1 MSDLPKLGDRSSAI
15 ELISNTLLRL
25 GFIATPSDIFDDNLT
40 QGIKAFQQER
50 GLTATGV
57 INEITARSLEEA
69 RFKLGDRVLVFNAA
83 ALMRGDDVSNLQDRL
98 IQMGFNCG
106 KVDGV
111 YGASTEGAVKEF
123 QKSVGIL
130 SDGRC
135 GPATLI
141 SLMRLVKTV
150 SGGAPSALRES
161 VKHSVRSSALA
172 NKVIVIDP
180 SWGGEFTGESANG
193 VVESEIVFDLAQRLE
208 GRLIALGVNVVLTR
222 SANNSPLEKDRIKV
236 ANTVSADLVIALKV
250 DSYKNEKANGVAT
263 YFYGRDDKGV
273 RSVVG
278 ERFANLIQREICART
293 DLLNCHTHAKSW
305 DLLRLTTAPTVR
317 IDLGYLSNPQD
328 AKRLATAAFRDQLA
342 EAMIVAIQ
350 RLYLSAEDDAKTGTS
365 VSYTHLTL
373 PTNREV

>member
-1 MSDLPKLGDRSSAI
+1 MSDQPKLGDRSTAI

-25 GFIATPSDIFDDNLT
+25 GFIATPSDIFDEKLT

-57 INEITARSLEEA
+57 INEITSRSLEEA
-69 RFKLGDRVLVFNAA
+69 RFKLGDRVLSFNSSSV
-83 ALMRGDDVSNLQDRL
+83 MRGDDVSNLQDRL

-111 YGASTEGAVKEF
+111 FGANTERAVKEF
-123 QKSVGIL
+123 QKSVGIS
-130 SDGRC
+130 SDGKC

-150 SGGAPSALRES
+150 SGGAPNQLRES
-161 VKHSVRSSALA
+161 VKHSVRSPALA

-222 SANNSPLEKDRIKV
+222 SANNSPLEIDRIKV
-236 ANTVSADLVIALKV
+236 ANSVNADLVIALKV
-250 DSYKNEKANGVAT
+250 DSYKNENANGVAT
-263 YFYGRDDKGV
+263 YFYGREDKGV

-278 ERFANLIQREICART
+278 ERFANLMQREICART
-293 DLLNCHTHAKSW
+293 DLLNCQTHAKSW
-305 DLLRLTTAPTVR
+305 DLLRLTVAPTVR
-317 IDLGYLSNPQD
+317 IDLGYLSNPHD

-350 RLYLSAEDDAKTGTS
+350 RLYLSAEDDAKTGTLKIS
-365 VSYTHLTL
+365 DLRRAGL
-373 PTNREV
+373 RN

>member
-1 MSDLPKLGDRSSAI
+1 MNDLPKLGDRSGAI

-25 GFIATPSDIFDDNLT
+25 GFISSPSDIFDEKLT
-40 QGIKAFQQER
+40 QGVKAFQQDR
-50 GLTATGV
+50 GLTVNGLV
-57 INEITARSLEEA
+57 NEITARSLEEA
-69 RFKLGDRVLVFNAA
+69 RFRLGDRVLVFNTT
-83 ALMRGDDVSNLQDRL
+83 ALMRGDDVANLQDRL

-111 YGASTEGAVKEF
+111 YEITTENAVKEF

-141 SLMRLVKTV
+141 SLMRLAKTV

-161 VKHSVRSSALA
+161 INHSVRSPALA

-193 VVESEIVFDLAQRLE
+193 VNESEIVFDLAQRLE
-208 GRLIALGVNVVLTR
+208 GRLIALGVNVILTR

-236 ANTVSADLVIALKV
+236 ANSVNADLVIALKV

-263 YFYGRDDKGV
+263 YFYGREDKGV

-293 DLLNCHTHAKSW
+293 DLLNCHTHGKSW
-305 DLLRLTTAPTVR
+305 DLLRLTVAPTVR

-328 AKRLATAAFRDQLA
+328 ARRLSIAAFRDQLA
-342 EAMIVAIQ
+342 EAIVVAIQ
-350 RLYLSAEDDAKTGTS
+350 RLYLSTEDDAKTGTLKIS
-365 VSYTHLTL
+365 DL
-373 PTNREV
+373 RRAGIR

>member
-1 MSDLPKLGDRSSAI
+1 MSDQPKLGDRSTAI

-25 GFIATPSDIFDDNLT
+25 GFITTPSDIFDEKLT

-69 RFKLGDRVLVFNAA
+69 RFKLGDRVLSLNSASI
-83 ALMRGDDVSNLQDRL
+83 MRGDDVSNLQDRL

-106 KVDGV
+106 KVDGIF
-111 YGASTEGAVKEF
+111 GATTERAVKEF
-123 QKSVGIL
+123 QKSVGIT
-130 SDGRC
+130 SDGKC

-150 SGGAPSALRES
+150 SGGAPNQLRES
-161 VKHSVRSSALA
+161 VKHSVRSPALA

-222 SANNSPLEKDRIKV
+222 SANNSPLEIDRIKV
-236 ANTVSADLVIALKV
+236 ANSVNADLVIALKV
-250 DSYKNEKANGVAT
+250 DSYKNENANGVAT

-293 DLLNCHTHAKSW
+293 DLLNCQTHAKSW
-305 DLLRLTTAPTVR
+305 DLLRLTVAPTVR
-317 IDLGYLSNPQD
+317 IDLGYLSSPHD

-350 RLYLSAEDDAKTGTS
+350 RLYLSAEDDAKTGTLKIS
-365 VSYTHLTL
+365 DLRRAGL
-373 PTNREV
+373 RN

>member
-83 ALMRGDDVSNLQDRL
+83 SLMRGDDVSNLQDRL

-111 YGASTEGAVKEF
+111 YGVNTESAVREF

-161 VKHSVRSSALA
+161 VKHSVRSPALA

-222 SANNSPLEKDRIKV
+222 SAKNSPLEKDRIAT
-236 ANTVSADLVIALKV
+236 ANSVNADLVIALKV

-263 YFYGRDDKGV
+263 YYYGRDSAGV
-273 RSVVG
+273 HSVVG

-293 DLLNCHTHAKSW
+293 DLLNCRTHGKSW
-305 DLLRLTTAPTVR
+305 DLLKLTTAPTVR

-328 AKRLATAAFRDQLA
+328 AKRLGSPAFRDQLA

-350 RLYLSAEDDAKTGTS
+350 RLYLSSDDDAKTGTLRIS
-365 VSYTHLTL
+365 DLRRAGL
-373 PTNREV
+373 RN

>member
-1 MSDLPKLGDRSSAI
+1 MSDQPKLGDRSTAI

-25 GFIATPSDIFDDNLT
+25 GFITAPSDIFDEKLT

-57 INEITARSLEEA
+57 INEITSRSLEEA
-69 RFKLGDRVLVFNAA
+69 RFKLGDRVLSFNSSSV
-83 ALMRGDDVSNLQDRL
+83 MRGDDVSNLQDRL

-111 YGASTEGAVKEF
+111 FGANTERAVKEF
-123 QKSVGIL
+123 QKSVGIT
-130 SDGRC
+130 SDGKC

-150 SGGAPSALRES
+150 SGGAPNQLRES
-161 VKHSVRSSALA
+161 VKHSVRSPALA

-222 SANNSPLEKDRIKV
+222 SANNSPLEIDRIKV
-236 ANTVSADLVIALKV
+236 ANSVNADLVIALKV
-250 DSYKNEKANGVAT
+250 DSYKNENANGVAT
-263 YFYGRDDKGV
+263 YFYGREDKGV

-278 ERFANLIQREICART
+278 ERFANLMQREICART
-293 DLLNCHTHAKSW
+293 DLLNCQTHAKSW
-305 DLLRLTTAPTVR
+305 DLLRLTVAPTVR
-317 IDLGYLSNPQD
+317 IDLGYLSNPKD
-328 AKRLATAAFRDQLA
+328 AKRLAAAAFRDQLA

-350 RLYLSAEDDAKTGTS
+350 RLYLSAEDDAKTGTLKIS
-365 VSYTHLTL
+365 DLRRAGL
-373 PTNREV
+373 RN

>member
-57 INEITARSLEEA
+57 INEITARSLGEA

-111 YGASTEGAVKEF
+111 YGVNTEGAVREF

-161 VKHSVRSSALA
+161 VKHSVRSPALA

-350 RLYLSAEDDAKTGTS
+350 RLYLSAEDDAKTGTLKIS
-365 VSYTHLTL
+365 DLRRAGL
-373 PTNREV
+373 RN

>member
-1 MSDLPKLGDRSSAI
+1 MSDQPKLGDRSTAI

-25 GFIATPSDIFDDNLT
+25 GFITTPSDIFDEKLI

-69 RFKLGDRVLVFNAA
+69 RFKLGDRVLSLNSASI
-83 ALMRGDDVSNLQDRL
+83 MRGDDVSNLQDRL

-106 KVDGV
+106 KVDGIF
-111 YGASTEGAVKEF
+111 GANTERAVKEF
-123 QKSVGIL
+123 QKSVGIT
-130 SDGRC
+130 SDGKC

-150 SGGAPSALRES
+150 SGGAPNQLRES
-161 VKHSVRSSALA
+161 VKHSVRSPALA

-222 SANNSPLEKDRIKV
+222 SANNSPLEIDRIKV
-236 ANTVSADLVIALKV
+236 ANSVNADLVIALKV
-250 DSYKNEKANGVAT
+250 DSYKNENANGVAT

-293 DLLNCHTHAKSW
+293 DLLNCQTHAKSW
-305 DLLRLTTAPTVR
+305 DLLRLTIAPTVR
-317 IDLGYLSNPQD
+317 IDLGYLSSPYD

-350 RLYLSAEDDAKTGTS
+350 RLYLSAEDDAKTGTLKIS
-365 VSYTHLTL
+365 DLRRAGL
-373 PTNREV
+373 RN

>member
-1 MSDLPKLGDRSSAI
+1 MNDLPKLGDRSGAI

-25 GFIATPSDIFDDNLT
+25 GFISSPSDIFDEKLT
-40 QGIKAFQQER
+40 QGVKAFQQDR
-50 GLTATGV
+50 GLTVNGLV
-57 INEITARSLEEA
+57 NEITARSLEEA
-69 RFKLGDRVLVFNAA
+69 RFRLGDRVLVFNTT
-83 ALMRGDDVSNLQDRL
+83 ALMRGDDVANLQDRL

-111 YGASTEGAVKEF
+111 YEITTENAVKEF

-141 SLMRLVKTV
+141 SLMRLAKTV

-161 VKHSVRSSALA
+161 INHSVRSPALA

-193 VVESEIVFDLAQRLE
+193 VNESEIVFDLAQRLE
-208 GRLIALGVNVVLTR
+208 GRLIALGVNVILTR

-236 ANTVSADLVIALKV
+236 ANSVNADLVIALKV
-250 DSYKNEKANGVAT
+250 DSYKNEKANGIAT
-263 YFYGRDDKGV
+263 YFYGREDKGV

-293 DLLNCHTHAKSW
+293 DLLNCHTHGKSW
-305 DLLRLTTAPTVR
+305 DLLRLTVAPTVR

-328 AKRLATAAFRDQLA
+328 ARRLSIAAFRDQLA
-342 EAMIVAIQ
+342 EAIVIAIQ
-350 RLYLSAEDDAKTGTS
+350 RLYLSTEDDAKTGTLKIS
-365 VSYTHLTL
+365 DL
-373 PTNREV
+373 RRAGIR

>member
-1 MSDLPKLGDRSSAI
+1 MSDQPKLGDRSTAI

-25 GFIATPSDIFDDNLT
+25 GFITTPSDIFDEKLT

-69 RFKLGDRVLVFNAA
+69 RFKLGDRVLSLNSASI
-83 ALMRGDDVSNLQDRL
+83 MRGDDVSNLQDRL

-106 KVDGV
+106 KVDGIF
-111 YGASTEGAVKEF
+111 GANTERAVKEF
-123 QKSVGIL
+123 QKSVGIT
-130 SDGRC
+130 SDGKC

-150 SGGAPSALRES
+150 SGGAPNQLRETI
-161 VKHSVRSSALA
+161 KHSVRSPALA

-222 SANNSPLEKDRIKV
+222 SANNSPLEIDRIKV
-236 ANTVSADLVIALKV
+236 ANSVNADLVIALKV
-250 DSYKNEKANGVAT
+250 DSYKNENANGVAT

-293 DLLNCHTHAKSW
+293 DLLNCQTHAKSW
-305 DLLRLTTAPTVR
+305 DLLRLTIAPTVR
-317 IDLGYLSNPQD
+317 IDLGYLSSPHD
-328 AKRLATAAFRDQLA
+328 AKRLAAAAFRDQLA

-350 RLYLSAEDDAKTGTS
+350 RLYLSAEDDAKTGTLKIS
-365 VSYTHLTL
+365 DLRRAGL
-373 PTNREV
+373 RN

>member
-111 YGASTEGAVKEF
+111 YGVNTEGAVREF

-161 VKHSVRSSALA
+161 VKHSVRSPALA

-293 DLLNCHTHAKSW
+293 DLSNCHTHAKSW

-350 RLYLSAEDDAKTGTS
+350 RLYLSAEDDAKTGTLKIS
-365 VSYTHLTL
+365 DLRRAGL
-373 PTNREV
+373 RN

>member
-1 MSDLPKLGDRSSAI
+1 MSDLPKLGDRSTAI

-25 GFIATPSDIFDDNLT
+25 GFITAPSDIFDEKLT

-50 GLTATGV
+50 GLTATGI

-69 RFKLGDRVLVFNAA
+69 RFKLGDRVLSFNSTS
-83 ALMRGDDVSNLQDRL
+83 LIRGDDVSNLQDRL

-111 YGASTEGAVKEF
+111 FGVNTERAVKEF
-123 QKSVGIL
+123 QKSVGIAV
-130 SDGRC
+130 DGKC

-150 SGGAPSALRES
+150 SGGAPNQLRES
-161 VKHSVRSSALA
+161 VKHSVRSPALA

-222 SANNSPLEKDRIKV
+222 SANNSPLEIDRIKV
-236 ANTVSADLVIALKV
+236 ANSVNADLVIALKV
-250 DSYKNEKANGVAT
+250 DSYKNENANGVAT

-305 DLLRLTTAPTVR
+305 DLLRLTVAPTVR
-317 IDLGYLSNPQD
+317 IDLGYLSNPKD
-328 AKRLATAAFRDQLA
+328 AKRLASAAFRDQLA

-350 RLYLSAEDDAKTGTS
+350 RLYLSAEDDAKTGTLKIS
-365 VSYTHLTL
+365 DLRRAGL
-373 PTNREV
+373 RN

>member
-1 MSDLPKLGDRSSAI
+1 MSDQPKLGDRSTAI

-25 GFIATPSDIFDDNLT
+25 GFITTPSDIFDEKLT

-69 RFKLGDRVLVFNAA
+69 RFKLGDRVLSLNSASI
-83 ALMRGDDVSNLQDRL
+83 MRGDDVSNLQDRL

-106 KVDGV
+106 KVDGIF
-111 YGASTEGAVKEF
+111 GANTERAVKEF
-123 QKSVGIL
+123 QKSVGIT
-130 SDGRC
+130 SDGKC

-150 SGGAPSALRES
+150 SGGAPNQLRES
-161 VKHSVRSSALA
+161 VKHSVRSPALA

-222 SANNSPLEKDRIKV
+222 SANNSPLEIDRIKV
-236 ANTVSADLVIALKV
+236 ANSVNADLVIALKV
-250 DSYKNEKANGVAT
+250 DSYKNENANGVAT

-293 DLLNCHTHAKSW
+293 DLLNCQIHAKSW
-305 DLLRLTTAPTVR
+305 DLLRLTVAPTVR
-317 IDLGYLSNPQD
+317 IDLGYLSSPYD

-350 RLYLSAEDDAKTGTS
+350 RLYLSAEDDAKTGTLKIS
-365 VSYTHLTL
+365 DLRRAGL
-373 PTNREV
+373 RN

>member
-1 MSDLPKLGDRSSAI
+1 MSDLPKLGDRSTAI

-25 GFIATPSDIFDDNLT
+25 GFITAPSDIFDENLT

-57 INEITARSLEEA
+57 INEITARSLAEA
-69 RFKLGDRVLVFNAA
+69 RFKLGDRVLSFDANS
-83 ALMRGDDVSNLQDRL
+83 LMRGDDVSNLQDRL

-111 YGASTEGAVKEF
+111 FGSNTEQAVKDF
-123 QKSVGIL
+123 QKSVGITV
-130 SDGRC
+130 DGRC

-150 SGGAPSALRES
+150 SGGAPNQLRES
-161 VKHSVRSSALA
+161 IKHSVRSPALA

-193 VVESEIVFDLAQRLE
+193 AIESEIVFDLAQRLE

-222 SANNSPLEKDRIKV
+222 SANNSPLEKDRILV
-236 ANTVSADLVIALKV
+236 ANSVNADLVIALKV
-250 DSYKNEKANGVAT
+250 DSYKNNKANGVAT

-293 DLLNCHTHAKSW
+293 DLLNCQTHAKSW
-305 DLLRLTTAPTVR
+305 DLLRLTVAPTVR
-317 IDLGYLSNPQD
+317 IDLGYLSNPGD

-350 RLYLSAEDDAKTGTS
+350 RLYLSAEDDAKTGTLKIS
-365 VSYTHLTL
+365 DLRRAGL
-373 PTNREV
+373 RN